1 LILQNP
7 IFSISQHTPIIAS
20 TPQSGS
26 RGNYV
31 AKTMVRCLSE
41 VKLIPKFQVPN
52 RNLSQKFDGLKL
64 AILMDVHQQPEKT
77 SGTGK
82 ACTQGS

>member
-1 LILQNP
+1 
-7 IFSISQHTPIIAS
+7 
-20 TPQSGS
+20 
-26 RGNYV
+26 
-31 AKTMVRCLSE
+31 MVRCLSE

-64 AILMDVHQQPEKT
+64 AILIDVHQQPEKT